1 MDGRRWKGSI
11 KAIQKKS
18 KGILRKSV
26 RADLFEP
33 VAFGKQWAVASVTNG
48 AAVTP
53 VYPPNY
59 WLLENSL
66 MVHFKRRTS
75 RRALASVTNRA
86 AVTPIHPPMHLLL
99 ENIGVDNFEHRA
111 SRPQLASVSC
121 WLLAAGRWLPAI
133 GRWPLAAG
141 CRRQGIG

>member
-75 RRALASVTNRA
+75 RQALASVTNGA
-86 AVTPIHPPMHLLL
+86 AVTPFTFQCIGFLRTAEWCILNVVHPDGHLQVLQIVQLL
-99 ENIGVDNFEHRA
+99 HPFTFQCIGFLRTAE
-111 SRPQLASVSC
+111 C
-121 WLLAAGRWLPAI
+121 TF
-133 GRWPLAAG
+133 
-141 CRRQGIG
+141 